1 MTLKGRLGKVV
12 VQEVQEIR
20 GERLGKDVFWW
31 KMEGNTN
38 TLDYTQPK
46 HISSRISFLLYCSPF
61 TSLSLIHTFLQ
72 LTEFTPISTSYA
84 MKGGKSKSDTKKAD
98 SRLAVKKKAAPAPK
112 KAPAKKAKE
121 AKDPNK
127 PKRPAS
133 AFFVF
138 IDVGFVPF
146 ADPLDF
152 DRNREDFRKQ
162 YKEKHPNNKSVS
174 VVGKAGGD
182 KWKSLSAAE
191 KAPYAAKAEKRKAEY
206 EKTLQAYNKKLAE
219 GKDAEEEEEEESDK
233 SKSEVHDDEEDED
246 DSADDDDDEDDE

>member
-1 MTLKGRLGKVV
+1 
-12 VQEVQEIR
+12 
-20 GERLGKDVFWW
+20 
-31 KMEGNTN
+31 
-38 TLDYTQPK
+38 
-46 HISSRISFLLYCSPF
+46 
-61 TSLSLIHTFLQ
+61 
-72 LTEFTPISTSYA
+72 
-84 MKGGKSKSDTKKAD
+84 MKGAKSKSDTKKAD

-133 AFFVF
+133 AFFIF
-138 IDVGFVPF
+138 M
-146 ADPLDF
+146 
-152 DRNREDFRKQ
+152 EDFRTQ

-191 KAPYAAKAEKRKAEY
+191 KAPFAAKAEKRKAEY

-219 GKDAEEEEEEESDK
+219 GKDAEEEEDEESDK
-233 SKSEVHDDEEDED
+233 SKSEVHDDEEDDD